1 MRDWDEEI
9 SQRRRG
15 RGKTAIT
22 RQEDRDG
29 ESRVFIVQVIYLTTT
44 SIESGI
50 MDTPHAVHHE
60 SEIPDH
66 ESYKY
71 VESEITDHES
81 YEFSNTTRDWGRG

>member
-1 MRDWDEEI
+1 
-9 SQRRRG
+9 
-15 RGKTAIT
+15 
-22 RQEDRDG
+22 
-29 ESRVFIVQVIYLTTT
+29 
-44 SIESGI
+44 